1 MQLDTSLGGGGQWV
15 CRAAVPQLHLK
26 LSQSFAHARS
36 SIAAITV
43 KVNMCVKTNNFDGV
57 CFHYFQWGIMGRFI
71 AAKSNKE
78 VDPSL

>member
-43 KVNMCVKTNNFDGV
+43 KVIK
-57 CFHYFQWGIMGRFI
+57 
-71 AAKSNKE
+71 
-78 VDPSL
+78 